1 MFTGY
6 IQKIRESAIASVP
19 EKDKASLQYLMG
31 EVKSID
37 LSKLPKAKGPG
48 VAWTVDSALKM
59 LNKEPL
65 SGRSYANGRENV
77 LRRTLRSLSPLRQG
91 RRGHRARLDQPGQA
105 QRLQVDPRIDFAAN
119 LVVSD
124 QFEQHELTMKDGSL
138 VLGRIVID
146 DKDEYGLVQSGL
158 EPLKIKKVKKS
169 EVASKKGSKIS
180 MMPGGLI
187 NSMNEEEVKDLIAYF
202 VSGGDRK
209 HKVYRSGKKLEIE
222 LISALYGEDGN
233 PKKQMD
239 VRKVIQKQLDAWQ
252 YDFAITN
259 KLAGRDPAGGIFKV
273 LHLTYKHKGR
283 PSPRKSKRTE
293 SSRSTNNLSR
303 RVTASR
309 PIFQVRRNP

>member
-19 EKDKASLQYLMG
+19 DKDKASLQYLMG

-48 VAWTVDSALKM
+48 VAWTVESALKM

-65 SGRSYANGRENV
+65 SGRSYANGQKMFSAGLCVACHRYGKEGGGIGPDLTN
-77 LRRTLRSLSPLRQG
+77 LAKRSDYKSILESTL
-91 RRGHRARLDQPGQA
+91 QP
-105 QRLQVDPRIDFAAN
+105 N

-158 EPLKIKKVKKS
+158 EPLKIKTVKKS

-273 LHLTYKHKGR
+273 LHLTYKQKGKTITKKIKENGIV
-283 PSPRKSKRTE
+283 SFYE
-293 SSRSTNNLSR
+293 
-303 RVTASR
+303 
-309 PIFQVRRNP
+309 